1 MPARRSRWIALLT
14 AAAGLAAAGCGSTN
28 PPCPVDMSEVD
39 RVRAEAQTVDA
50 RLEALQEQRDRL
62 DGQVAD
68 AQRER
73 ESLQARKA
81 DLEARIDQLMGGQ

>member
-1 MPARRSRWIALLT
+1 MS

-39 RVRAEAQTVDA
+39 QARSEARTVEA
-50 RLEALQEQRDRL
+50 RMETLQEQRDRL
-62 DGQVAD
+62 EGDVAD
-68 AQRER
+68 AKRER

-81 DLEARIDQLMGGQ
+81 DLETQIDQMMGGQ